1 MAEEQKKKE
10 QVPEFVQQVVLIA
23 AVVVGVCAFVSVCV
37 VGWSVAQWV
46 EHTYPSPP
54 TSSYNAL
61 QGRVWI
67 LERKLDGA
75 WEGK

>member
-1 MAEEQKKKE
+1 MAEEKKDT

-23 AVVVGVCAFVSVCV
+23 AVVVGASAFVAVGV
-37 VGWSVAQWV
+37 AGWSVAQWA

-54 TSSYNAL
+54 SSSYNEL